1 MGHYAR
7 SPQAMTDF
15 EETSLENANDHIAQA
30 KAALDEAVD
39 HMIQAGTYMMAIAKQ
54 PAPLLGVAAQA
65 KYVRFLRE
73 VTEEIV
79 QVLKPVEVR

>member
-1 MGHYAR
+1 MGHYMR
-7 SPQAMTDF
+7 PPQAMTNL
-15 EETSLENANDHIAQA
+15 EETLLEEANDNIAQA

-39 HMIQAGTYMMAIAKQ
+39 HMIQAGTYMMAMAKQ